1 MNMRITVACLVAFS
15 TGIVPALCLAKAD
28 ERPDSDDAVIEVAK
42 TAILNV
48 PFDHDAPIT
57 IETTNGLK
65 KVIFP
70 RKANQSVH
78 ASSPAQ
84 FAATVFVDP
93 TTWSVVPNPGLP
105 TLSDEQAVFI
115 ATNAVP
121 IPFDHS
127 KTVRVDRA
135 SSVTLV
141 TLPDRNYLIGP
152 SIVLTNAPL
161 AWIWLD
167 TETASVLWATMARQ

>member
-1 MNMRITVACLVAFS
+1 MTVNATGQETPPMNMRITVACLVAFS
-15 TGIVPALCLAKAD
+15 TGIVPALCLAMAD
-28 ERPDSDDAVIEVAK
+28 EGPDSDDAVIEVAK
-42 TAILNV
+42 TVILNV

-70 RKANQSVH
+70 RKANRSVH

-105 TLSDEQAVFI
+105 TLSDEQAIFI

-121 IPFDHS
+121 IPLRS
-127 KTVRVDRA
+127 VQN
-135 SSVTLV
+135 SSGGSCFERDSSHFAGHE
-141 TLPDRNYLIGP
+141 P
-152 SIVLTNAPL
+152 
-161 AWIWLD
+161 
-167 TETASVLWATMARQ
+167 

>member
-15 TGIVPALCLAKAD
+15 TGIVPALCLAMAD
-28 ERPDSDDAVIEVAK
+28 EGPDSDDAVIEVAK

-70 RKANQSVH
+70 RKANRSVH

-105 TLSDEQAVFI
+105 TLSDEQAIFI

-121 IPFDHS
+121 IPFDLS

-135 SSVTLV
+135 SSVIRV
-141 TLPDRNYLIGP
+141 TLPDMNHEIAP
-152 SIVLTNAPL
+152 NVVVSNSPL
-161 AWIWLD
+161 AWIWID
-167 TETASVLWATMARQ
+167 AESQSVLWARMEAN